1 MAAGATVDRAH
12 HRRRLVGRDPGEA
25 HRAATPL
32 ELLFDLTFVVAFGIA
47 ADELAKY
54 LADGRVWVGIGGFAF
69 ATFAVSWAW
78 INYSWFASAYDTDD
92 WMFRLAT
99 MVQMVGVIVLALGLE
114 PAFASIADGDTLDN
128 GVMVAGYVVMR
139 VPMVFLWAQVARDDP
154 ERRAAASA
162 YIWTISVSQVFWVV
176 LAIVDL
182 PIEATFAVALVLIAI
197 EMSGPW
203 IAERRRGGTPWHPHH
218 IAERY
223 GLLVIITLGE
233 GILGTVASIN
243 AVVHGSSGWT
253 VTAVVVATAG
263 IGLIFA
269 TWWTY
274 FAIPWADVL
283 ELHRAVVHLGVR
295 PHRDLQLARGDRRR
309 IACRRLL
316 PRPRDDPQR
325 DRHRPLHRHPGR
337 DLHPC
342 PLRPLHLLHPSPRS
356 VPLLTPRGKRGRPG
370 SGRGPGGRRGQRRDL
385 PRRGDVHAHRVG
397 PRLRDPG
404 PPPRPGRALTH
415 ARRLNRESGRPCP
428 DHGAQAEDLSGRA
441 EPRPLPHI
449 DAFPARWLGYERCIA
464 LRGAGRT

>member
-1 MAAGATVDRAH
+1 MATGAAADRAH
-12 HRRRLVGRDPGEA
+12 HRRHLVGRDPGEA

-54 LADGRVWVGIGGFAF
+54 LAEGRVWSGIAGFAF
-69 ATFAVSWAW
+69 ATFAVAWAW

-92 WMFRLAT
+92 WVFRLAT

-114 PAFASIADGDTLDN
+114 PAFASIAGGDTLDN

-162 YIWTISVSQVFWVV
+162 YIWTISFAQVFWVV

-182 PIEATFAVALVLIAI
+182 PIEATFAVALVLIAV

-203 IAERRRGGTPWHPHH
+203 IAERRRGGTPWHARH

-274 FAIPWADVL
+274 FAIPWADLL
-283 ELHRAVVHLGVR
+283 ELHRERSFIWGYGHIVIFGSLAAIGAGLHVAAYYLEHETTLTETGTVLSTVIPVAIYILALYGLYASFTRHLDPFHVSLLAGSAVVLALAVALAAVGV
-295 PHRDLQLARGDRRR
+295 
-309 IACRRLL
+309 
-316 PRPRDDPQR
+316 
-325 DRHRPLHRHPGR
+325 
-337 DLHPC
+337 
-342 PLRPLHLLHPSPRS
+342 S
-356 VPLLTPRGKRGRPG
+356 VAICLVVVMFAPIVT
-370 SGRGPGGRRGQRRDL
+370 
-385 PRRGDVHAHRVG
+385 V
-397 PRLRDPG
+397 
-404 PPPRPGRALTH
+404 
-415 ARRLNRESGRPCP
+415 
-428 DHGAQAEDLSGRA
+428 
-441 EPRPLPHI
+441 
-449 DAFPARWLGYERCIA
+449 LGYETLGHRHVQDA
-464 LRGAGRT
+464 LSRMRVG